1 MFNKHQRYIIDAI
14 LQEEVENI
22 NKLIKEYLSLELTMW
37 VRCCDYDSTYSNEN
51 TEF

>member
-1 MFNKHQRYIIDAI
+1 MKMHDIDVI
-14 LQEEVENI
+14 LQGEVEKI
-22 NKLIKEYLSLELTMW
+22 NKPTKECWFIVGLELTMW

>member
-1 MFNKHQRYIIDAI
+1 MHDIDAI
-14 LQEEVENI
+14 LQGEVENK
-22 NKLIKEYLSLELTMW
+22 NKPTKEYLSLELTMW